1 MANYAITDSAAVT
14 FRYSVTAESG
24 GKTVDETKLT
34 ISPSYVF
41 NDNLSGLVEYS
52 TFDQDGTA
60 AETEDYFAAEL
71 IYTF

>member
-1 MANYAITDSAAVT
+1 MLLQRAAVT
-14 FRYSVTAESG
+14 FRYSVTEVESG
-24 GKTVDETKLT
+24 GVKTVDETKLT
-34 ISPSYVF
+34 IPKLCF
-41 NDNLSGLVEYS
+41 QRQPLGLVEYS